1 MMSCHYIINM
11 TASVVNMQEVD
22 GIIYREKYVKCTGY
36 LLQHNALAEEWYCV
50 EHALLQ
56 VYYIA
61 SSYTLRS

>member
-36 LLQHNALAEEWYCV
+36 IFYSTMSKLRNRYNGTCTPDWLL
-50 EHALLQ
+50 HAQ
-56 VYYIA
+56 VY
-61 SSYTLRS
+61 